1 MGRVAERARSMGRAR
16 GRVGSPEK
24 ECPWRLPGSGAYC
37 DPELNESTMTG
48 VCPLLPDD
56 RIGPLLGVVTVFF
69 FSQEERGE
77 KPGRNYIR

>member
-56 RIGPLLGVVTVFF
+56 RIGPLLGVVTGFF
-69 FSQEERGE
+69 FPRGERG
-77 KPGRNYIR
+77 KARKKLY